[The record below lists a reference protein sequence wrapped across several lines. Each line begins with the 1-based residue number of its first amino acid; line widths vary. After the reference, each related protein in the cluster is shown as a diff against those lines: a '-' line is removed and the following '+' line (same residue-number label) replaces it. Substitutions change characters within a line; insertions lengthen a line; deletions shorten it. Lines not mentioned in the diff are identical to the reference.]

1 MPTTNPKVP
10 SYLFSI
16 QKWFASIITRPIDS
30 DSQMIP
36 ISPSGRLMSE
46 EAKEF
51 ISPSLKL
58 LPDQRMQIYNQQY
71 WWRLLSILHQNF
83 PILTRLFGYT
93 DFNLSIGMPFL
104 TKYPSRHWSLSQL
117 GDQLPT
123 WLDEYY
129 TAEDKALI
137 VSTAEV
143 DWAYQTIF
151 FAPTPFFLPPSIDL
165 ISKKLSLQ
173 PHLKLFNLPFDI
185 FSLRKALLKEEV
197 EFWMESDFPV
207 LLREKNYFFILYRTQ
222 NNLISYKELEE
233 GQWTILQLISKG
245 LTIEQACDELEKNGG
260 IACDEAEASLELW
273 IQEWI
278 NQKWLIPQE

>member
-10 SYLFSI
+10 PYLFST

-30 DSQMIP
+30 ESQMIP
-36 ISPSGRLMSE
+36 ISPSGRPMSE

-58 LPDQRMQIYNQQY
+58 SSDQRMQIYNQQY

-93 DFNLSIGMPFL
+93 DFNLSIGIPFL

-117 GDQLPT
+117 GDQLSKWIT
-123 WLDEYY
+123 EYY
-129 TAEDKALI
+129 TAEDKELI
-137 VSTAEV
+137 FSIAEV

-151 FAPTPFFLPPSIDL
+151 FAPTALYLPPSLDL
-165 ISKKLSLQ
+165 LSKKLDLQ
-173 PHLKLFNLPFDI
+173 AHIKLFNLPFDI
-185 FSLRKALLKEEV
+185 FSLRTALLKEGV

-207 LLREKNYFFILYRTQ
+207 LIREKKYFFVLYHTQ
-222 NNLISYKELEE
+222 NNLISYKEVEE

-245 LTIEQACDELEKNGG
+245 LTIEQACDELEEKGG
-260 IACDEAEASLELW
+260 KPCDEAEASLGLW
-273 IQEWI
+273 IQEWMD
-278 NQKWLIPQE
+278 QKWLRPK